1 MLLEN
6 DIIVKEPNKLC
17 ELFNEYFVNI
27 AKNIGTNDPI
37 LHGDTVSSITTQYGN
52 HSSIELIKDHTMG
65 AVGEFNFQYVSSD
78 VIMSLLNK
86 LNIRKATGCDNI
98 PPKLLRIGSHILC
111 IPLTYLVNNC
121 IQSSCFPDMLKQAE
135 VTPIYKK
142 NDVMDKCNYRPIS
155 ILPTI
160 SKILENV
167 LVTQL
172 NDYFEPIFSP
182 RMSGFRKKHS
192 CEDVLIDFIESAK
205 SALDEQKHV
214 GAVMTDLSRAFDCL
228 PPKLLITKFHAFG
241 VTERSCELLCSYFR
255 DRYQRV
261 KLGNSRS
268 QWEPVLKGA
277 AQGSLMGPFCYNVL
291 CIDLFFIITN
301 GIQMFNYADDN
312 TIMCQDKNQNNV
324 IIYLQDMAN
333 KMTTWFTNNSMKINP
348 DKFNAIMFGKNEYVD
363 FKFNGINV
371 KSMDEVKLL
380 GVNIDKKLNFDSHV
394 SYLCKKTSRQV
405 NALSRL
411 RHIANEN
418 SKNMLYKTYI
428 MSNFNYCSVIW
439 NYCSSK
445 SIIKLEKLNKRA
457 LRIVLNDD
465 KCTYHDLLRIS
476 QNICLFSMR
485 RECIM
490 KTVFKCTHNIAPSY
504 LRDLFKVRNERM
516 ITRSKTYLIQPK
528 VRTTRYGLNSL
539 RYDGARI
546 WNKLHND
553 FKVDDYYDFKRLL
566 KNEIADCNCN
576 TCMFCMIKHL

>member
-1 MLLEN
+1 MILVQIPNVFIGYCINTTFYDRGNVSDALPSLRGNALPRHERGHKMLYL
-6 DIIVKEPNKLC
+6 
-17 ELFNEYFVNI
+17 Y
-27 AKNIGTNDPI
+27 
-37 LHGDTVSSITTQYGN
+37 
-52 HSSIELIKDHTMG
+52 TM
-65 AVGEFNFQYVSSD
+65 FYV
-78 VIMSLLNK
+78 
-86 LNIRKATGCDNI
+86 
-98 PPKLLRIGSHILC
+98 
-111 IPLTYLVNNC
+111 Y
-121 IQSSCFPDMLKQAE
+121 
-135 VTPIYKK
+135 
-142 NDVMDKCNYRPIS
+142 
-155 ILPTI
+155 
-160 SKILENV
+160 
-167 LVTQL
+167 
-172 NDYFEPIFSP
+172 
-182 RMSGFRKKHS
+182 
-192 CEDVLIDFIESAK
+192 
-205 SALDEQKHV
+205 
-214 GAVMTDLSRAFDCL
+214 
-228 PPKLLITKFHAFG
+228 
-241 VTERSCELLCSYFR
+241 
-255 DRYQRV
+255 
-261 KLGNSRS
+261 
-268 QWEPVLKGA
+268 
-277 AQGSLMGPFCYNVL
+277 VL

-428 MSNFNYCSVIW
+428 MSNFNYCSAIW